1 MNAALHRLYGEKII
15 LWRNLAGRWDRQECE
30 YRELKEAQAA
40 MEVVWAILVGQEKR
54 SGPLHSSVT
63 LVSDDQGVG
72 TMTGASSDG
81 SLKSVP
87 TRVRTR

>member
-40 MEVVWAILVGQEKR
+40 MEILAALVTGETKR
-54 SGPLHSSVT
+54 
-63 LVSDDQGVG
+63 D
-72 TMTGASSDG
+72 
-81 SLKSVP
+81 
-87 TRVRTR
+87 